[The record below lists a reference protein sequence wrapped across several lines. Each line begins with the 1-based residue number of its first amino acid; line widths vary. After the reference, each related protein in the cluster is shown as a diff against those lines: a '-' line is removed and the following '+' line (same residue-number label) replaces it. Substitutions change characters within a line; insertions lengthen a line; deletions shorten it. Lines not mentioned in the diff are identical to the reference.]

1 MHVLV
6 VGGGPGGY
14 ASALLAA
21 HQGLEVT
28 LIERAEV
35 GGTCLNA
42 GCIPTKSLLETASS
56 WSKAVAYG
64 WIEKPS
70 MPARYWR
77 DAMER
82 KVNVV
87 KQLTAGVKSLLR
99 SAKVRTVHG
108 TAKFKS
114 HHEVLVSQE
123 EKEELIAFDK
133 AILATGSQVAMPNL
147 AGMEQQGVYTSD
159 KILSIEQIPQ
169 KLVIV
174 GGGVIGLEFATLFHQ
189 IGSHVDIVEF
199 AEEILPRFD
208 RASVRVLKS
217 ELHSQGIGFYTRS
230 SVQQIEQASES
241 GSGGKG
247 GCGGGLHVTVRDA
260 KAKQFTLSGDAVLV
274 AVGRVPKTDLLGL
287 EQIGVRTD
295 RERIQTDLHCQTSVP
310 DIYAIGDCSN
320 PVMLAHAAIAD
331 AHVAVD
337 DILGRKNARKSHFL
351 IPQCIYSLPEFA
363 SVGMTEE
370 EAAESGI
377 SYDVSEVP
385 MKANGKALIAKT
397 DGICRI
403 IYEQNTGIV
412 LGIHLVGPHV
422 TELAEEAA
430 LALEMEVT
438 VKELAQTIHAH
449 PTVSEVLH
457 EAALVS
463 IGMPVHVPKK
473 QKEVTCS

>member
-64 WIEKPS
+64 WVEGP
-70 MPARYWR
+70 MPALYWR

-82 KVNVV
+82 KVNAV

-99 SAKVRTVHG
+99 SAKIRTVHG

-114 HHEVLVSQE
+114 HHEVLVMQAG
-123 EKEELIAFDK
+123 KEELISFDK
-133 AILATGSQVAMPNL
+133 AIIATGSQVAMPNI
-147 AGMEQQGVYTSD
+147 AGMERQGVYTSGT
-159 KILSIEQIPQ
+159 ILSIEQIPH

-174 GGGVIGLEFATLFHQ
+174 GGGVIGLEFASLFHQ
-189 IGSHVDIVEF
+189 LGSQVDIVEF
-199 AEEILPRFD
+199 ADDILPRFD
-208 RASVRVLKS
+208 RTSVRVLKS
-217 ELHSQGIGFYTRS
+217 ELRTQGIGFYTRS
-230 SVQQIEQASES
+230 SVKRIEQAS
-241 GSGGKG
+241 GSEG
-247 GCGGGLHVTVRDA
+247 GGGLHVTVQDA
-260 KAKQFTLSGDAVLV
+260 RAQPFRLSGDAVLV

-287 EQIGVRTD
+287 EQIGVETD
-295 RERIQTDLHCQTSVP
+295 RARIQTNLHCQTTVP

-337 DILGRKNARKSHFL
+337 DILERKNARKSRFL

-377 SYDVSEVP
+377 RYDVSEVP

-397 DGICRI
+397 DGICRV
-403 IYEQNTGIV
+403 IYEQRTGIV

-422 TELAEEAA
+422 TELAQEAA

-438 VKELAQTIHAH
+438 VKELARTIHAH

-463 IGMPVHVPKK
+463 IGIPVHVPKK
-473 QKEVTCS
+473 QKEVTFS